1 MKLDLK
7 YSPVRPGVEYVV
19 LDHANHYAGTDWR
32 VNGDDA
38 ELAGYRYNID
48 WALCGPFACTNE
60 PAKDH
65 DDLCKKIDEMSER
78 HYAGYRKPTKSIY
91 PAR

>member
-1 MKLDLK
+1 MKLHLK
-7 YSPVRPGVEYVV
+7 YFPDRPDTEYVI
-19 LDHANHYAGTDWR
+19 LDHANHYAGTVWR

-38 ELAGYRYNID
+38 ELAGYRYNIA

-65 DDLCKKIDEMSER
+65 DDLCQKIEAMSER
-78 HYAGYRKPTKSIY
+78 HYAGYRKSI
-91 PAR
+91 PLI